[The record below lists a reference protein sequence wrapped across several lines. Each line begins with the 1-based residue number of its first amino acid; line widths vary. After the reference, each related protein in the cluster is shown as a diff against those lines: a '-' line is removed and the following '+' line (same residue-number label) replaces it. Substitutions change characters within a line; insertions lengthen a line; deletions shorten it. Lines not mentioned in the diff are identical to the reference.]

1 MHGNLNIKKKFGMTL
16 VAWLPSAL
24 KEFKTTPYKPSIKFK
39 EVL

>member
-1 MHGNLNIKKKFGMTL
+1 MTKQFGMTL

-24 KEFKTTPYKPSIKFK
+24 KEFKTTPYTPGGIFN